1 MEIEKRDLEMLV
13 FVAATALVFAFRTR
27 THFHGWKTDLIMP
40 TLRLWLHVYLPCL
53 GLILSWFPSPQSKN
67 MLWPVLLDIFQRA
80 GDVLQ
85 DSSLNTKRQKRQSRD
100 LHQPLS
106 FQAVRRQTNELSKKA
121 SQVAEGVTNIVG
133 REENECWHGGWRSQ
147 TQDRRSTVVV
157 WTTTW
162 CTL

>member
-1 MEIEKRDLEMLV
+1 M
-13 FVAATALVFAFRTR
+13 
-27 THFHGWKTDLIMP
+27 
-40 TLRLWLHVYLPCL
+40 
-53 GLILSWFPSPQSKN
+53 
-67 MLWPVLLDIFQRA
+67 LLDIFQRA

-133 REENECWHGGWRSQ
+133 REEMNVGTAGGGRK
-147 TQDRRSTVVV
+147 RKIERSTVVV
-157 WTTTW
+157 
-162 CTL
+162 